1 MLLNI
6 GESLCTL
13 SVNDWIWVKS
23 TFSDSTTNV
32 ATTADIIGNSMVSG
46 LFSGPK
52 SANNFYKYDN
62 LMGSFIINNTTTAN
76 KTYYYWVQ
84 STLADRPAP
93 AGTCTTIVG
102 FASVNLSE
110 NSIVAM
116 PIY

>member
-1 MLLNI
+1 
-6 GESLCTL
+6 
-13 SVNDWIWVKS
+13 
-23 TFSDSTTNV
+23 
-32 ATTADIIGNSMVSG
+32 MVSG

-76 KTYYYWVQ
+76 KTYYYYWVQ
-84 STLADRPAP
+84 SILADRPAP

-110 NSIVAM
+110 NIIVAM